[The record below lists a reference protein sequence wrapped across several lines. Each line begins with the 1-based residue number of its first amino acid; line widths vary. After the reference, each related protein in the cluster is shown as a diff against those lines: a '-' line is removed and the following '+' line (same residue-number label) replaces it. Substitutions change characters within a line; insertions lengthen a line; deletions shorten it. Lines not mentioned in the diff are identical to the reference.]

1 MSRAIPQSVYTDCRK
16 HSKSG
21 IDFNNFN
28 TFNNVEEKGNKTA
41 LEQKLKDNVDAVLEL
56 CSDKA
61 KAKELL
67 LDIVSTKG
75 QIDVEPIEL
84 DCGKKVDEY
93 LGKNF
98 RITKTDK
105 GMHFHEFGGYSV
117 FARWNIISLCSTL
130 EFMMD
135 TLRDIETEES
145 DKFSQEEIETT
156 TATLSAMTM
165 CLKSPQVAACDVD
178 FMFKLA
184 TDITKLLLKW
194 QDKAQSAEL
203 REDNP
208 EDLEAVRETINQ
220 FS

>member
-1 MSRAIPQSVYTDCRK
+1 M
-16 HSKSG
+16 
-21 IDFNNFN
+21 
-28 TFNNVEEKGNKTA
+28 EEKGNKVA
-41 LEQKLKDNVDAVLEL
+41 LEQKLKDSVDAVLEL
-56 CSDKA
+56 CSDKE
-61 KAKELL
+61 KARELL

-93 LGKNF
+93 LGKTF

-105 GMHFHEFGGYSV
+105 GMLFHEFGGYSI
-117 FARWNIISLCSTL
+117 FARWNITSLCSAL

-135 TLRDIETEES
+135 TFRDIEAEEGN
-145 DKFSQEEIETT
+145 KFSQEERENLTS
-156 TATLSAMTM
+156 ALSALTM

-184 TDITKLLLKW
+184 TDLTDLMLKW
-194 QDKAQSAEL
+194 QEKAQSAEL
-203 REDNP
+203 GEDNP

>member
-1 MSRAIPQSVYTDCRK
+1 M
-16 HSKSG
+16 
-21 IDFNNFN
+21 
-28 TFNNVEEKGNKTA
+28 EEKGNKTA

-84 DCGKKVDEY
+84 DCGKKMDEY

-105 GMHFHEFGGYSV
+105 GMLFHEFGGYSV
-117 FARWNIISLCSTL
+117 FARWNITSLCSTL

-135 TLRDIETEES
+135 TLRDIETEEGN
-145 DKFSQEEIETT
+145 KFSQEEIETIT
-156 TATLSAMTM
+156 STLSAMTM
-165 CLKSPQVAACDVD
+165 CLKSPQMAACDVD

-184 TDITKLLLKW
+184 TDITNLLLKW

-220 FS
+220 FR